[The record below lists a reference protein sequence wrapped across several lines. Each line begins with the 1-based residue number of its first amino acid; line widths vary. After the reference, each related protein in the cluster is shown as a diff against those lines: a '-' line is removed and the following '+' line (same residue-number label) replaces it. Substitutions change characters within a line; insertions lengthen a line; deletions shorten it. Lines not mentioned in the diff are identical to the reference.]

1 MSIAKISGIRS
12 VKRKKMPA
20 RINVDQPLWDQ
31 GSFIGRFK
39 HFLWVTDP
47 RTCVASEDDLNNAKT
62 LVEQYRAGKE
72 PPGTSLE
79 QIIYAKKLYESAFH
93 PDSGELQNVFG
104 RMSFQVPGGMAIT
117 GAMLQFYRTAPAVV
131 FWQWVNQSFNA
142 LVNFTNRNAKS
153 PISTTQLGVAYFTA
167 TASAMVTAVGCKS
180 YWQKNAGPF
189 IQRYVPF
196 AAVAA
201 ANCANIPLMRQT
213 ELIQGIDVSDLN
225 GNLVGQSR
233 LAAVKGISQVVI
245 SRIIMCAPGML
256 VLPVIMERLEKYPWM
271 QKIKPLHAPI
281 QVMGVGCFLIFM
293 VPIACALFPQ
303 QCSLKTST
311 IEWLEPEQYAKI
323 KAKCGENIPERV
335 YFNKGL

>member
-1 MSIAKISGIRS
+1 M
-12 VKRKKMPA
+12 
-20 RINVDQPLWDQ
+20 
-31 GSFIGRFK
+31 
-39 HFLWVTDP
+39 
-47 RTCVASEDDLNNAKT
+47 
-62 LVEQYRAGKE
+62 
-72 PPGTSLE
+72 
-79 QIIYAKKLYESAFH
+79 
-93 PDSGELQNVFG
+93 
-104 RMSFQVPGGMAIT
+104 
-117 GAMLQFYRTAPAVV
+117 

-189 IQRYVPF
+189 IQVSIFLIILLSNYYHFDINFQRYVPF

-281 QVMGVGCFLIFM
+281 QVMGVGCL
-293 VPIACALFPQ
+293 
-303 QCSLKTST
+303 
-311 IEWLEPEQYAKI
+311 
-323 KAKCGENIPERV
+323 
-335 YFNKGL
+335 

>member
-1 MSIAKISGIRS
+1 
-12 VKRKKMPA
+12 MPE

-47 RTCVASEDDLNNAKT
+47 RTCVVSEDELDKAKT
-62 LVEQYRAGKE
+62 LVEQYRVGKE
-72 PPGTSLE
+72 PPGTTLE
-79 QIIYAKKLYESAFH
+79 QVIYAKKLYESAFH
-93 PDSGELQNVFG
+93 PDSGEKQNVFG
-104 RMSFQVPGGMAIT
+104 RMSFQVPGGMAVT

-153 PISTTQLGVAYFTA
+153 PISTTQLGVAYVSA
-167 TASAMVTAVGCKS
+167 TASAMITALGCKT

-201 ANCANIPLMRQT
+201 ANCVNIPLMRQT
-213 ELIQGIDVSDLN
+213 ELLYGIDLSDKN
-225 GNLVGQSR
+225 GNQVGQSR
-233 LAAVKGISQVVI
+233 LAAVKGISQVI
-245 SRIIMCAPGML
+245 LSRIVMCAPGML

-271 QKIKPLHAPI
+271 QRIQPLHAPI
-281 QVMGVGCFLIFM
+281 QVMFVGCFLIFM
-293 VPIACALFPQ
+293 VPIACGLFPQ

-311 IEWLEPEQYAKI
+311 IEWIEPEQYKKI
-323 KAKCGENIPERV
+323 KDKCGDDIPEKV